1 VSSDEPD
8 DRSEPASL
16 ESVAEDRSTAHER
29 GNPEAEEIPDE
40 VPEFDEGRYLY
51 CLVQVEEG
59 ATLETTGVDGEP
71 VSVVVEDGIG
81 AVVHACDGLYDSA
94 DLTQVRRWLVR
105 HQTVVDE
112 AGEAFG
118 TPIPFQ
124 FDTILRGDDE
134 RVREWLREESATI
147 ERALEE
153 LADHWEYR
161 IEVVEVEPVD
171 DDALIDRDERL
182 GDLEERIA
190 DAESGTAYLL
200 EKKRDQRLATV
211 RAARRE
217 SVAADLESRLEE
229 VAREVHALERSPS
242 AALADDV
249 TGDGE
254 EDGDGETLCRFTILA
269 HVADEGAV
277 GSVLDDVAATDGLE
291 VRFTGPWPPYTFAP
305 AFGNGETSREP

>member
-1 VSSDEPD
+1 MSSEDPADTSGSTPSDPGDGIESDPD
-8 DRSEPASL
+8 AS
-16 ESVAEDRSTAHER
+16 
-29 GNPEAEEIPDE
+29 PEIE
-40 VPEFDEGRYLY
+40 EGRYLY
-51 CLVQVEEG
+51 CLVRADEG
-59 ATLETTGVDGEP
+59 ASLETAGVDGEP

-94 DLTQVRRWLVR
+94 DLAQVRRWLVH

-124 FDTILRGDDE
+124 FDTILRGDDAT
-134 RVREWLREESATI
+134 VREWLRVESATI
-147 ERALEE
+147 ERYLEG

-161 IEVVEVEPVD
+161 IEVVEIDPVD
-171 DDALIDRDERL
+171 DETLIERDERL
-182 GDLEERIA
+182 RDLETQID

-217 SVAADLESRLEE
+217 SVAADLESRLDQ

-249 TGDGE
+249 TGGGEHGPDGE
-254 EDGDGETLCRFTILA
+254 ALCRFTVLA
-269 HVADEGAV
+269 HADDEGV
-277 GSVLDDVAATDGLE
+277 IGSVLDDVAAIDGLE

-305 AFGNGETSREP
+305 ALGDADNGGGPTP